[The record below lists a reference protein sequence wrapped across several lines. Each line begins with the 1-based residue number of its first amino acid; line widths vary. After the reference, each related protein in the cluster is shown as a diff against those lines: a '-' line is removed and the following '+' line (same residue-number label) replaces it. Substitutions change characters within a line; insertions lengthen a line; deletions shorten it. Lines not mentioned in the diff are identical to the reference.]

1 MPWQWPSGGTL
12 SLSLSLSLS
21 LTDDESSR
29 VLLLF
34 FLRCDR

>member
-1 MPWQWPSGGTL
+1 MPWQWPSGGT
-12 SLSLSLSLS
+12 LSLSLSLS

-34 FLRCDR
+34 FSSL